1 MQRKIILV
9 ATFVEPEQL
18 DLFFDKLKDKFGIN
32 PNSVFIFELDDKSL
46 MLTYKLYLQ
55 IGEKINLRKELN
67 KTIQV
72 HKKGT
77 TFFTINS
84 LNRLIERDFDLK
96 GGNID
101 YNNYKVD
108 WDSYVDSMI
117 SLKNDKLEILSL
129 KKKNID

>member
-1 MQRKIILV
+1 MN
-9 ATFVEPEQL
+9 L
-18 DLFFDKLKDKFGIN
+18 DL
-32 PNSVFIFELDDKSL
+32 
-46 MLTYKLYLQ
+46 
-55 IGEKINLRKELN
+55 
-67 KTIQV
+67 
-72 HKKGT
+72 
-77 TFFTINS
+77 
-84 LNRLIERDFDLK
+84 IEDIEIVIITLK